1 MGWRCHF
8 GWSRKKEG
16 TRMKSPEKK
25 KGNGAGKSYDVI
37 GAKKSFFGLAVSSV
51 FVVSVYKE

>member
-1 MGWRCHF
+1 
-8 GWSRKKEG
+8 
-16 TRMKSPEKK
+16 MKSPEKK